1 MGNKTKKQ
9 NYSFGLLKPAGGIQ
23 KKAHGGIKSS
33 RVGKKAKEMVRK
45 NLSLFLKGI
54 NLQQLIDYSAT
65 NNPSSS
71 SFFNNN
77 HSFAKNIQNKLAANE
92 IDDEP
97 CHKAVS
103 SSVNQ
108 EFALHA
114 SPSWQYVAST
124 IGEPRFPHVDA
135 LPRTWKESMSADQNS
150 SHSLTIKEIKYQELI
165 YEIILTEQSYV
176 DDLILVYKIF
186 IKESLR
192 WDGLP
197 SAVRHLFENI
207 FQIIRLHMQLLRE
220 LRSKQIQFP
229 IVSSITDIFRSF
241 VNRFGVYSA
250 YFSNFEKANNI
261 IIESIRIQDE
271 FGSFISR
278 RSLWKECRNLPLTAY
293 LLTPIQRVMKY
304 PLFFKSLSEC
314 LSETDDDLQNIE
326 CFLME
331 MDVILRFFEKQKK
344 ESEDF
349 IKLED
354 LGSRIS
360 GLEGSTVRIA
370 EYGRRLICEG
380 YLTIIP
386 GTQQSISARFEDSSS
401 NVSFSSTMHPP
412 TLSRKNSAFS
422 LSSSRRQQRHYV
434 FLFNDMIVCTRER
447 NKKRLS
453 MVDNKPAPPP
463 KKGSYYGPSAD
474 STFKITHTP
483 GKITLVDRTV
493 MRPVTSNERLSR
505 RGSALFQSLRKY
517 GSRNQEET
525 STTPISDPSFFNGQ
539 PSQPQSQPQPQ
550 SQTQQQ
556 QQQPSTL
563 FEIHP
568 LQFICSIATR
578 NLTNIQFETESAE
591 EKDVWCTRLE
601 SVLGEHVQRNCQQQ
615 QQQQK
620 QNSRPTSSKDGS
632 ALSAYQR
639 AMLSP
644 AQSSY
649 SFDSNSSN
657 ESLGFSSTAWN
668 GYCDVE
674 KMEIDDDSHQQQQK
688 VATKSA
694 IIMDKNDDVM
704 SSIMDEFGDSIWS
717 VGAPEGLSPFQL
729 RKTFSNIG
737 SEL

>member
-1 MGNKTKKQ
+1 MGNKTNKQ
-9 NYSFGLLKPAGGIQ
+9 THSYGLPKPVGGVQ

-33 RVGKKAKEMVRK
+33 RVGKKAKEMVKK

-54 NLQQLIDYSAT
+54 NLQQLIDYSTT
-65 NNPSSS
+65 NDSSSS

-77 HSFAKNIQNKLAANE
+77 HSFVKNIQNKLAANE

-97 CHKAVS
+97 SHRAIS

-124 IGEPRFPHVDA
+124 VGEPRFPHVDV
-135 LPRTWKESMSADQNS
+135 LPRTWKESLSADQKN
-150 SHSLTIKEIKYQELI
+150 SHSLTSKEMKYQELI

-186 IKESLR
+186 IKELLR

-220 LRSKQIQFP
+220 LRSKQISQFP

-241 VNRFGVYSA
+241 VSRFDIYSA
-250 YFSNFEKANNI
+250 YFSNFEKANNAI
-261 IIESIRIQDE
+261 TESIRTQDE
-271 FGSFISR
+271 FGSFIS
-278 RSLWKECRNLPLTAY
+278 CLP
-293 LLTPIQRVMKY
+293 K
-304 PLFFKSLSEC
+304 
-314 LSETDDDLQNIE
+314 TDDDLQNIE
-326 CFLME
+326 CFLVE
-331 MDVILRFFEKQKK
+331 MDVILRYFEKQKK

-360 GLEGSTVRIA
+360 GLEGSTIRIA
-370 EYGRRLICEG
+370 EYGRRLIYEG

-386 GTQQSISARFEDSSS
+386 GTQQSISAQCEDSS
-401 NVSFSSTMHPP
+401 NVSFSSAIQPP
-412 TLSRKNSAFS
+412 ALSRKNSAFS
-422 LSSSRRQQRHYV
+422 LSSSRRHQKHYV

-447 NKKRLS
+447 HRKRLS
-453 MVDNKPAPPP
+453 MVDNKPAPPL

-483 GKITLVDRTV
+483 GRITLVDRAV
-493 MRPVTSNERLSR
+493 MRTTSNNERLSR

-517 GSRNQEET
+517 GSRNQEDLSAT
-525 STTPISDPSFFNGQ
+525 HINDPSFFSEQ
-539 PSQPQSQPQPQ
+539 PSQPQLQPQPQ
-550 SQTQQQ
+550 P
-556 QQQPSTL
+556 QQQPPAL

-568 LQFICSIATR
+568 LQFMCSIATR

-591 EKDVWCTRLE
+591 EKDIWCDHLE
-601 SVLGEHVQRNCQQQ
+601 NVLGEHVQRNCQQQ
-615 QQQQK
+615 QQQQR
-620 QNSRPTSSKDGS
+620 QNCRPIGNKDANAAS
-632 ALSAYQR
+632 LHQR
-639 AMLSP
+639 VVLSP

-649 SFDSNSSN
+649 SFESNSSN
-657 ESLGFSSTAWN
+657 ESLGFSSAAWN

-674 KMEIDDDSHQQQQK
+674 KMEIDEDSQQQQQK
-688 VATKSA
+688 AMAKHR
-694 IIMDKNDDVM
+694 IIVDKNEDIM
-704 SSIMDEFGDSIWS
+704 SSILDEFGDSIWS
-717 VGAPEGLSPFQL
+717 IGAPEGLSPYQL